1 MDEARLKEARK
12 TRANMRERL
21 AGGSTDMQVPD
32 EFLSPRTSRPSR
44 ASPAPDRRR
53 GGNSREDEDMRRA
66 IEESKRMAENDSG
79 RSRPPANDGDK
90 DLEEA
95 LRLSREEDENRRR
108 MTESSSKLFDEE
120 RCVGSSACLL
130 RA

>member
-1 MDEARLKEARK
+1 
-12 TRANMRERL
+12 
-21 AGGSTDMQVPD
+21 
-32 EFLSPRTSRPSR
+32 
-44 ASPAPDRRR
+44 
-53 GGNSREDEDMRRA
+53 MRRA

-120 RCVGSSACLL
+120 RCVGSFACLVW
-130 RA
+130 A